1 MNLTKILGKPRA
13 ADPLATAFG
22 TDPFALLRRLTPTM
36 EYLFEDMPW
45 DRLLP
50 PEAKLARENG
60 WRPAIDMFE
69 REGNF
74 VLRADLP
81 GVAIDDVKIEVTPE
95 TIAVYGERKTD
106 FEEKKNDY
114 YRVERAYGSFYRAI
128 PMPEG
133 GVADSVKA
141 NFKDGVLEV
150 TVPLPAAK
158 KEAAP
163 RRVAIE
169 EAPKPGNKKT
179 AA

>member
-1 MNLTKILGKPRA
+1 MNLTKLIGRPRV
-13 ADPLATAFG
+13 ADPLTTAFA

-36 EYLFEDMPW
+36 EYLFEDLPW
-45 DRLLP
+45 DKLLP
-50 PEAKLARENG
+50 PEAKLARDSG
-60 WRPAIDMFE
+60 WRPTIDLFE
-69 REGNF
+69 RDGHF

-81 GVAIDDVKIEVTPE
+81 GVAKDDVKIEATPE

-106 FEEKKNDY
+106 LEEKKGEF
-114 YRVERAYGSFYRAI
+114 YRMERAYGSFFRAI

-133 GVADSVKA
+133 AKPDEVRA

-150 TVPLPAAK
+150 IVPLPALMK
-158 KEAAP
+158 QAAP

-169 EAPKPGNKKT
+169 EAPIPPKEKT